1 MWETGS
7 ACVNGA
13 DCTTYPYFGC
23 SGGLCIKG
31 PDAQAY
37 SCSNTG
43 LTDAIRDQI
52 LNYHNAARLRVTKGI
67 EPNNV
72 GLLNPAKNM
81 YRLEWDCNMEQQAQA
96 AIASCP
102 GNLGTWSNMA
112 QNLVKYTS
120 TGSFSNPTTQINSAL
135 NTWWGAARQY
145 GVTDS
150 KNRYRN
156 SNHYSFAN
164 MVFPETTKIGCAYR
178 ICPGATNT
186 MTITCLYNG
195 IGYFINQVMWETGSA
210 CVNGADC
217 TTYPYSGC
225 SGGLC
230 IKGPDVPDTNYI
242 CPNNY
247 GMTDAVRQRFLS
259 LHNSYRSSLA
269 RGLEPDALGGYAPK
283 ASKMLKMVYDCSV
296 EASAIRNAN
305 KCVYAHSTDAERPN
319 LGENIWFTTAQ
330 NFDKVKAAT
339 QASQYW
345 WDELEEYGIGPS
357 NNLTLAI
364 WNRPNDVGHYTQST
378 LRLIPLLRC
387 AVTSCSGFTYVVC
400 QYGPRGNFLNNL
412 IYTIGNPCTGCGSY
426 TCSVAEGLCNVV

>member
-1 MWETGS
+1 MIASVNLFTGAILLALTACS
-7 ACVNGA
+7 AA
-13 DCTTYPYFGC
+13 IYREKRATYY
-23 SGGLCIKG
+23 
-31 PDAQAY
+31 
-37 SCSNTG
+37 CSNNG
-43 LTDAIRDQI
+43 MTDAIRDQI
-52 LNYHNAARLRVTKGI
+52 LNYHNAARLRVARGV

-72 GLLNPAKNM
+72 GYLNPAKNM
-81 YRLEWDCNMEQQAQA
+81 YRLDWDCDMERQAQA

-102 GNLGTWSNMA
+102 STLETWSNMA
-112 QNLVKYTS
+112 QNLQWYTS
-120 TGSFSNPTTQINSAL
+120 SGSFSDPATQINSAL

-156 SNHYSFAN
+156 SNLYSFAN

-195 IGYFINQVMWETGSA
+195 IGYFTNQVMWETGSA
-210 CVNGADC
+210 CVTGADC

-230 IKGPDVPDTNYI
+230 IKGPDV
-242 CPNNY
+242 
-247 GMTDAVRQRFLS
+247 Q
-259 LHNSYRSSLA
+259 
-269 RGLEPDALGGYAPK
+269 
-283 ASKMLKMVYDCSV
+283 V

-364 WNRPNDVGHYTQST
+364 WNRPNDVGHYTQMAWDTSY
-378 LRLIPLLRC
+378 RLGC

-400 QYGPRGNFLNNL
+400 QYGPGGNYFNNL

-426 TCSVAEGLCNVV
+426 TCSTTEGLCNVV